1 VSIVRK
7 VLHLVRQCQAT
18 LPDGSPR
25 RAIGRVPHLQEDV
38 QGGCQPA
45 AAFENPAR
53 NLPEHDER
61 RALSPAASQLIE
73 DLCFLFICDILLNF
87 LKTFRGGIL

>member
-1 VSIVRK
+1 M
-7 VLHLVRQCQAT
+7 
-18 LPDGSPR
+18 
-25 RAIGRVPHLQEDV
+25 PHLQEDV